1 MEHVT
6 LSVAQVVFV
15 RRHAETISD
24 AGKYGDDRR
33 QDSLLLAW
41 SQVYRQLA
49 DDLEVDEIVDIVV
62 SVKLERRGKL
72 REKRSIPADKL
83 EPIELLELLDDD
95 DRQLATYALRGA
107 SSGMISRRLNWPE
120 QYCSDSQ
127 VWQAVDKLILLA
139 WLRMQVLGGIYSFSV
154 LAGLSKP
161 TKRLD
166 YRPLRISDSEA
177 ELLADTIDA
186 TCYTVAE

>member
-1 MEHVT
+1 MNVT
-6 LSVAQVVFV
+6 LQVAQNVFA
-15 RRHAETISD
+15 RRHRETIDD
-24 AGKYGDDRR
+24 AARWDDDRR

-41 SQVYRQLA
+41 HQVYRQLQ
-49 DDLEVDEIVDIVV
+49 DDLDVSDIVDIVV
-62 SVKLERRGKL
+62 SVKLSKRGKL
-72 REKRSIPADKL
+72 REKRSTPADKL

-107 SSGMISRRLNWPE
+107 SGGMISRRLNWPE

-127 VWQAVDKLILLA
+127 IWKAVDKLILFA

-177 ELLADTIDA
+177 ELLADTVDA
-186 TCYTVAE
+186 TSYTVAE